1 MADGIA
7 QRGLLD
13 VPGLRQL
20 LLLVGLAGAI
30 AAGLWLVFWS
40 QGANYATLYSQLS
53 ERETAQVV
61 DALQSA
67 GIPHK
72 LDGPSGSVSVPEPQL
87 REARMRLAAQGL
99 PQSDALGIEMIQKD
113 NGFGTSQFMEGAR
126 YQLAIE
132 TELARTIVKVQGV
145 QNARV
150 HLALPRPSAFVRDQR
165 RATASVML
173 QLYSGRRL
181 EPGHVAGIV
190 HLVASSVPD
199 LNASDVT
206 VVDQNGSLLSSPDGN
221 DPLAVSA
228 KQLEYTRSVEDGF
241 AHRIEE
247 LLTPL
252 VGDGRVR
259 AGVTADLDFTVTEQS
274 AENYDP
280 QKQVVRSEQ
289 TANDQRM
296 AGDLAMGIPGALSN
310 QPPATSPV
318 PPAPQQQ
325 QRPATPAGQ
334 AAAAAAPPQPVATTN
349 RATRNF
355 EIDRTVSHVRQA
367 TGTIKR
373 LSVAVIVDNKL
384 VPNADSKP
392 TSEPWSTEEIERYT
406 GLVKEAVGFDE
417 KRGDRVQVIN
427 ASFSPPAATGDPPP
441 AEAWYANPLLK
452 QIGRQGVAVLLVL
465 ALAFVVLRPIM
476 RSLLQ
481 PSRGGSLAAL
491 AAGGNGDLA
500 RDRVTLSG
508 GAAQPA
514 NYEQQVAAARS
525 LVTQDPKRAAQI
537 VKEWV
542 SADGR

>member
-1 MADGIA
+1 MAEAIA
-7 QRGLLD
+7 SRSVLD
-13 VPGLRQL
+13 LPGLRQL

-40 QGANYATLYSQLS
+40 QGQNYATLYSQLS

-61 DALQSA
+61 DALQAA
-67 GIPHK
+67 GIQHK
-72 LDGPSGSVSVPEPQL
+72 LDGPSGSVAVPEPQL

-113 NGFGTSQFMEGAR
+113 TGFGTSQFMETAR

-145 QNARV
+145 QSARV
-150 HLALPRPSAFVRDQR
+150 HLALPRASAFVRDQH

-173 QLYSGRRL
+173 QMYAGRRL

-199 LNASDVT
+199 LDAGDVT
-206 VVDQNGSLLSSPDGN
+206 IVDQNGSMLSVPDGN

-228 KQLEYTRSVEDGF
+228 KQLDYTRSVEEGYT
-241 AHRIEE
+241 HRIEE

-252 VGDGRVR
+252 VGNGRVR
-259 AGVTADLDFTVTEQS
+259 AGVTADLDFTVSEQS
-274 AENYDP
+274 SENYDP

-310 QPPATSPV
+310 QPPATTPV
-318 PPAPQQQ
+318 PPAPKQQ
-325 QRPATPAGQ
+325 PAPS
-334 AAAAAAPPQPVATTN
+334 PPQPVATTN

-355 EIDRTVSHVRQA
+355 EIDRTVSHVRAA

-373 LSVAVIVDNKL
+373 LSVAVILDNKL
-384 VPNADSKP
+384 VANGEDKP
-392 TSEPWSTEEIERYT
+392 TTQPWSSEEVARYT
-406 GLVKEAVGFDE
+406 GLVKDAIGFDE
-417 KRGDRVQVIN
+417 KRGDRVQIIN
-427 ASFSPPAATGDPPP
+427 ASFSPPATAGEPAPPEP
-441 AEAWYANPLLK
+441 WYANPLLK
-452 QIGRQGVAVLLVL
+452 QLGRQGIAVLLVL
-465 ALAFVVLRPIM
+465 ALAVVVLRPIM
-476 RSLLQ
+476 KSLLQ
-481 PSRGGSLAAL
+481 PARGVFGLLGDAT
-491 AAGGNGDLA
+491 GGDLA

-508 GAAQPA
+508 GAAPLP

-525 LVTQDPKRAAQI
+525 LVTQDPKRAAQV

-542 SADGR
+542 STDGR